1 MCQIFNRF
9 KKNKNKK
16 ASDIIAYKSHDV
28 EFQIKSRRRG
38 LNRQSMTTHQIRP
51 IRRRDPTESFYA
63 GYKTH
68 TCAFHFTMA
77 AVQGGLVESVDKKE
91 STVEPSEESAA
102 NNSNNASDGR
112 LLSPPPG
119 SGAPAGGNN
128 SAGAGN
134 PTDQQTL
141 LAVLQFLK
149 KNNLAESVEIL
160 RREAGLPEDSADAK
174 AGDSSAAGAAANSSD
189 QDGGDA
195 SALLSRVTVS
205 AAAVAPVPSK
215 GSLVALLLLRSAPRV
230 NCCSSSGVSQCE

>member
-1 MCQIFNRF
+1 M
-9 KKNKNKK
+9 
-16 ASDIIAYKSHDV
+16 YK
-28 EFQIKSRRRG
+28 
-38 LNRQSMTTHQIRP
+38 QSMTLHHKGP
-51 IRRRDPTESFYA
+51 IRRRDPAESFYA

-68 TCAFHFTMA
+68 TCAFHFAMA
-77 AVQGGLVESVDKKE
+77 AVQGGLIESVDKKE
-91 STVEPSEESAA
+91 TTVEPSEESAG

-112 LLSPPPG
+112 LLSPPPA

-128 SAGAGN
+128 AAGAGT

-174 AGDSSAAGAAANSSD
+174 AGDPSAAGASANSTD

-195 SALLSRVTVS
+195 SALLSRVTV
-205 AAAVAPVPSK
+205 AAAAAAPAPSK
-215 GSLVALLLLRSAPRV
+215 GSLVAPLLYRLAPRV
-230 NCCSSSGVSQCE
+230 NCCSSNSSRVSHTNDYIYYYIMTIVTRNVSLSLNIFCQYLYL

>member
-1 MCQIFNRF
+1 MTLHHNGP
-9 KKNKNKK
+9 
-16 ASDIIAYKSHDV
+16 
-28 EFQIKSRRRG
+28 IK
-38 LNRQSMTTHQIRP
+38 
-51 IRRRDPTESFYA
+51 RRDPAGSFFA

-91 STVEPSEESAA
+91 STVEPSQENAG
-102 NNSNNASDGR
+102 NNSNNASDER
-112 LLSPPPG
+112 LLSPPPA
-119 SGAPAGGNN
+119 SGAPTGGNN
-128 SAGAGN
+128 PAGAGT

-174 AGDSSAAGAAANSSD
+174 TGDSAAAGAAPNSSD

-205 AAAVAPVPSK
+205 TAAATPAVAAPVPTK
-215 GSLVALLLLRSAPRV
+215 G
-230 NCCSSSGVSQCE
+230 C

>member
-1 MCQIFNRF
+1 MDKQNVW
-9 KKNKNKK
+9 NT
-16 ASDIIAYKSHDV
+16 IAYKSHHV
-28 EFQIKSRRRG
+28 EFQIELRRRG
-38 LNRQSMTTHQIRP
+38 LNKQSMTSQPIGP
-51 IRRRDPTESFYA
+51 IRRRDPAGSFDA

-91 STVEPSEESAA
+91 STVEPSEENAD

-112 LLSPPPG
+112 LLSPPPA
-119 SGAPAGGNN
+119 SGAPAGANN
-128 SAGAGN
+128 AAGAGA

-174 AGDSSAAGAAANSSD
+174 AGDSSAAGTAANSSD

-205 AAAVAPVPSK
+205 AAAAAAPVSSK
-215 GSLVALLLLRSAPRV
+215 GSLLVLLLYRLARRV
-230 NCCSSSGVSQCE
+230 NCCSNPTQRCFPHQ

>member
-1 MCQIFNRF
+1 MGKQEIT
-9 KKNKNKK
+9 
-16 ASDIIAYKSHDV
+16 SHH
-28 EFQIKSRRRG
+28 
-38 LNRQSMTTHQIRP
+38 TRP
-51 IRRRDPTESFYA
+51 IRRRDPGGSFYA
-63 GYKTH
+63 FYKTH

-91 STVEPSEESAA
+91 STVEPSEENAG

-112 LLSPPPG
+112 LLSPAPA
-119 SGAPAGGNN
+119 SSAPAGGNN
-128 SAGAGN
+128 STGTGT

-174 AGDSSAAGAAANSSD
+174 AGDSAAAGVVANSSD

-205 AAAVAPVPSK
+205 TAAAPPAVAAPVPTK
-215 GSLVALLLLRSAPRV
+215 GFWCFFLLLFHHSAPRV
-230 NCCSSSGVSQCE
+230 NCSVKIKRSNSPTAVFATWIIKDMLL